1 MRTRNL
7 VTAADRDQRG
17 AILRLA
23 VGIADGARDVWLAR
37 PVPQSEMTI
46 ARRIRA
52 GESFQIMLDGRLG
65 PRLGIV
71 AADGVDRVIAIEGDA
86 PTAAPFD
93 ELPPC

>member
-23 VGIADGARDVWLAR
+23 VGIADGSSDVWLAR
-37 PVPQSEMTI
+37 PVPQSEMVI

-52 GESFQIMLDGRLG
+52 GESFQLMLGGRLG

-71 AADGVDRVIAIEGDA
+71 AADGVDRVIAFDGDA

>member
-7 VTAADRDQRG
+7 VTAADRDHRG

-23 VGIADGARDVWLAR
+23 VGIADGASDVWLAR
-37 PVPQSEMTI
+37 PVPQSEMVI

-52 GESFQIMLDGRLG
+52 GESFQLLLDGRPG

-71 AADGVDRVIAIEGDA
+71 AADGVDRVVALEDDA

-93 ELPPC
+93 ALPPC

>member
-7 VTAADRDQRG
+7 VTAADRDHCG
-17 AILRLA
+17 SILRLA
-23 VGIADGARDVWLAR
+23 VGIADGTRDVWLAR
-37 PVPQSEMTI
+37 PVPQSEMVV

-52 GESFQIMLDGRLG
+52 GESFQLMLGGRPG
-65 PRLGIV
+65 PRLGLV
-71 AADGVDRVIAIEGDA
+71 ASDGVDRVVALDGDA